1 MIIDGFF
8 GDRLYSVTLDEDEYA
23 LFSDL
28 MEQREFFDPDEL
40 LKRIKEQQETQPRP
54 TTRLSGKQLLE
65 RRKERL
71 RKARELELKKARAK
85 AVPSP
90 QSPVLHEGSHMSATP
105 KTKTALGE
113 FIKKQ
118 PSSIER
124 LKNAQRPGALQ
135 HSIERA
141 KIAAARPIPKKAIS
155 RNMLEQNLAKTK
167 EKSLELLKTHK
178 PEAIQNTIGKANKA
192 ALKKSILPAGKSW
205 ASLIKRLK

>member
-28 MEQREFFDPDEL
+28 VEQRGFFDLDEEL
-40 LKRIKEQQETQPRP
+40 LKRAREKHKEWC
-54 TTRLSGKQLLE
+54 
-65 RRKERL
+65 
-71 RKARELELKKARAK
+71 RELELKKASRAR

-113 FIKKQ
+113 LKKQ
-118 PSSIER
+118 PSSIEQ

-155 RNMLEQNLAKTK
+155 RDMLEQNLAKAK
-167 EKSLELLKTHK
+167 EKSLELLKAQK
-178 PEAIQNTIGKANKA
+178 PEVIQNTIGKANKA

-205 ASLIKRLK
+205 ASLIKRFK